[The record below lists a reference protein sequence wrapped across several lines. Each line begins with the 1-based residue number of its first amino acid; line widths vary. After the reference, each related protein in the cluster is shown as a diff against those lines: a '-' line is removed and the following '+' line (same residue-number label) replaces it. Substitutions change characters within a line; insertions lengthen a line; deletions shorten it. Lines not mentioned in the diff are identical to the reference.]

1 MPAVFNM
8 YSEGKIWIA
17 KGDERVY
24 LLPRMANRHGL
35 ITGASG
41 TGKTVTMRVLAE
53 SFSDAGV
60 PVFFSDM
67 KGDVGGV
74 CKAGEDTEKMRG
86 RAEKLGA
93 DGFEFRGFPTVFW
106 DVYGDCGHPVRT
118 TVSSMGASLLA
129 RLMDLTGVQ
138 SDVLAM
144 VFRIC
149 KDKGWDLI
157 DSKDLVSVL
166 QHIAKN
172 RNDYI
177 AEYGNMSSQ
186 TLGAIQRSVRTLED
200 EGGNFFFGEPALD
213 IFDWIRVDESGKG
226 VLNVLN
232 SQKLSR
238 SPKLYST
245 FMMWLIQ
252 ELFERLPEAGDPE
265 KPKLVFFFDEAHM
278 LFSDAPKP
286 VVQNIEQM
294 VKLIRSKGVGIYFIS
309 QSPSDIPDSVLAQLS
324 NRVQHALR
332 AYTPSE
338 QKSVK
343 AAASSFRAN
352 EKFKTEAAITELRVG
367 EALVSCLD
375 EKGIPTVVERAFVLP
390 PQRCLSPLT
399 QAAHEGIIK
408 ASRFESKYRD
418 RVERQSAYETMQSL
432 EEQRQKEEAKA
443 AGSKAAAKPSG
454 GTASAKSRSTKSPA
468 TKVAEK
474 AINRAAATAGREI
487 GKGIFKSLFKK

>member
-1 MPAVFNM
+1 M
-8 YSEGKIWIA
+8 YSDGKVWIA

-74 CKAGEDTEKMRG
+74 CNPGEDTAKMRG

-93 DGFEFRGFPTVFW
+93 ENFEFKGFPTVFW
-106 DVYGDCGHPVRT
+106 DVYGECGHPVRT
-118 TVSSMGASLLA
+118 TVSSLGASLLS
-129 RLMDLTGVQ
+129 RLLDLTSVQ

-144 VFRIC
+144 VFRLC

-166 QHIAKN
+166 QYVSKN
-172 RNDYI
+172 RADYT
-177 AEYGNMSSQ
+177 AEYGNMSAQ

-200 EGGNFFFGEPALD
+200 EGGDFFFGEPALD
-213 IFDWIRVDESGKG
+213 IFDWIRTGENGKG

-232 SQKLSR
+232 SMKLSR

-286 VVQNIEQM
+286 VIQNIEQM
-294 VKLIRSKGVGIYFIS
+294 VKLIRSKGVGIYFVS

-332 AYTPSE
+332 AYTPAE
-338 QKSVK
+338 QKSVR
-343 AAASSFRAN
+343 AAASSFRVN
-352 EKFKTEAAITELRVG
+352 EKFKTEIAITELGVG

-375 EKGIPTVVERAFVLP
+375 EKGIPSIVERAFILP
-390 PQRCLSPLT
+390 PQSSLSPLSDAEY
-399 QAAHEGIIK
+399 QNIIK
-408 ASRFESKYRD
+408 SSVFESKYRE
-418 RVERQSAYETMQSL
+418 RIERQSAFETILKLNEDQ
-432 EEQRQKEEAKA
+432 QKEEAKA
-443 AGSKAAAKPSG
+443 AEAKAKAAPKSSG
-454 GTASAKSRSTKSPA
+454 S
-468 TKVAEK
+468 
-474 AINRAAATAGREI
+474 
-487 GKGIFKSLFKK
+487 

>member
-1 MPAVFNM
+1 M

-24 LLPRMANRHGL
+24 LHPGMANRHGL

-41 TGKTVTMRVLAE
+41 TGKTVTMRVLSE

-60 PVFFSDM
+60 PVFFCDM

-74 CKAGEDTEKMRG
+74 CKAGEDTPKMRG

-93 DGFEFRGFPTVFW
+93 EGFEFKGFPTVFW
-106 DVYGDCGHPVRT
+106 DVYGECGHPIRT
-118 TVSSMGASLLA
+118 TVSSMGASLMS
-129 RLMDLTGVQ
+129 RLMDLTGIQ

-157 DSKDLVSVL
+157 DSKDLIAVL
-166 QHIAKN
+166 QHVSLN
-172 RNDYI
+172 RSEYT

-186 TLGAIQRSVRTLED
+186 TLGAIQRSVRTLAD
-200 EGGNFFFGEPALD
+200 EGGDAFFGEPALD
-213 IFDWIRVDESGKG
+213 IFDWMATDSDGRGY
-226 VLNVLN
+226 LNVLN
-232 SQKLSR
+232 SERLAR
-238 SPKLYST
+238 NPKLYST

-252 ELFERLPEAGDPE
+252 ELFEKLPEAGDPE

-294 VKLIRSKGVGIYFIS
+294 VKLIRSKGVGIYFVS

-332 AYTPSE
+332 AYTPAE
-338 QKSVK
+338 QKSVR

-352 EKFKTEAAITELRVG
+352 EKFRTETAITELGVG

-375 EKGIPTVVERAFVLP
+375 EKGIPSVVERAFVLP
-390 PQRCLSPLT
+390 PQSSLSPLS
-399 QAAHEGIIK
+399 AEEYSRII
-408 ASRFESKYRD
+408 ASSRFESKYRERID
-418 RVERQSAYETMQSL
+418 RQSAYEAMQTL
-432 EEQRQKEEAKA
+432 EEAKKKEEAKA
-443 AGSKAAAKPSG
+443 AEEKAKSKPSSSRSS
-454 GTASAKSRSTKSPA
+454 GTASARSSSSKSTA

-474 AINRAAATAGREI
+474 AINKAASTAGREI
-487 GKGIFKSLFKK
+487 GKGILRSIFKK

>member
-1 MPAVFNM
+1 M
-8 YSEGKIWIA
+8 YSDEKIWIA

-24 LLPRMANRHGL
+24 LLPCMANRHGL

-74 CKAGEDTEKMRG
+74 CKAGEDTAKMRG

-93 DGFEFRGFPTVFW
+93 EGFEFKGFPTVFW

-118 TVSSMGASLLA
+118 TVSSMGAPLLS
-129 RLMDLTGVQ
+129 RLMDLTNVQ

-166 QHIAKN
+166 QHIAQN

-200 EGGNFFFGEPALD
+200 EGGDFFFGEPALD
-213 IFDWIRVDESGKG
+213 IFDWIRVDENGKG

-232 SQKLSR
+232 SERLSR

-286 VVQNIEQM
+286 VISNIEQM
-294 VKLIRSKGVGIYFIS
+294 VKLIRSKGVGIYFVS
-309 QSPSDIPDSVLAQLS
+309 QSPSDIPNSVLAQLS

-332 AYTPSE
+332 AYTPAE
-338 QKSVK
+338 QKSVR

-352 EKFKTEAAITELRVG
+352 EKFKTETAITELGVG

-375 EKGIPTVVERAFVLP
+375 AKGIPSIVERAFVLP
-390 PQRCLSPLT
+390 PQSSLSPLS
-399 QAAHEGIIK
+399 QAEYESVIRS
-408 ASRFESKYRD
+408 SRFESKYRE
-418 RVERQSAYETMQSL
+418 RIERQSAYETMKKL
-432 EEQRQKEEAKA
+432 EDERQKEESKAVESKAKA
-443 AGSKAAAKPSG
+443 ASKSTGTSSAKAASSKS
-454 GTASAKSRSTKSPA
+454 SAA
-468 TKVAEK
+468 KVAEK
-474 AINRAAATAGREI
+474 AISRAATSAGREI
-487 GKGIFKSLFKK
+487 GKGIFKSIFKK